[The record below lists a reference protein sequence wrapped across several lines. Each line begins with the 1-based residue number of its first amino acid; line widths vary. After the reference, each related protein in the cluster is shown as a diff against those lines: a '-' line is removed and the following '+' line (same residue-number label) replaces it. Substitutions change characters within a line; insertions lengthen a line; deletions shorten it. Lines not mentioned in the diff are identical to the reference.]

1 MTRTSASSSSS
12 SGGSTN
18 YNDLLKKTEHYDKD
32 ERYMAISDLCE
43 ALKRNIATQARPSA
57 TTAVTEGGTPPS
69 TTATTSPIDPQ
80 TERRICSVVLR
91 LLDDSSNDVQTVAVK
106 TLSVLLTTVQEQQVI
121 EIADRLCTLVLDL
134 TKSDLRDVYAIGL
147 KTLVET
153 IPASMGNVVSHRL
166 INRLIDGI
174 RTNSSKNAK
183 LLSTSTASPSS
194 PSSSDNDKSSEEIV
208 LACLNVLT
216 DLLTRFG
223 SSSAS
228 IGMQHESLIT
238 VALQC
243 STNHSNRLRKRAGVT
258 IGVLATVISETLLH
272 RLVER
277 ILDQIDQAD
286 GVIGKKKNGK
296 SLSSSSL
303 GSNSSSSSSKK
314 RARNAPHTTNS
325 ADTAAA
331 EVSSTSS
338 SISSSADIQSLIRTM
353 CTVSGAVGHRLNQ
366 EHIDRIVPI
375 FLRYVDPAD
384 AVTGDDDDI
393 DDDEEDDNMN
403 DNDNCDSDEVMADT
417 AMTMAGGGVGGGG
430 GISEDAAAAAQIEL
444 RESCFAGFES
454 FVLRCPSLIQPHL
467 DKIILSS
474 LAYMR
479 FDPNYSYGDEN
490 INDEDGID
498 VDSEEFDGEE
508 EEEYSDEDDMSDE
521 EDDENVSCEVFS
533 PSLLLLVS
541 GLFTRVYPHL

>member
-1 MTRTSASSSSS
+1 MSRS
-12 SGGSTN
+12 SGSSGSTN
-18 YNDLLKKTEHYDKD
+18 FNDLLKKTEHYDKD

-43 ALKRNIATQARPSA
+43 ALKRNAAQANSANIATAGGGAAAAA
-57 TTAVTEGGTPPS
+57 TATAVVAPTS
-69 TTATTSPIDPQ
+69 TIDSQ
-80 TERRICSVVLR
+80 TERRICTAVLS

-134 TKSDLRDVYAIGL
+134 SKSDLRDVYAIGL

-174 RTNSSKNAK
+174 HTNSSSNGSAK
-183 LLSTSTASPSS
+183 HAAAAASPSS
-194 PSSSDNDKSSEEIV
+194 SSSEDKSSEEIV

-223 SSSAS
+223 STSTS
-228 IGMQHESLIT
+228 IGMQHESLLT

-243 STNHSNRLRKRAGVT
+243 STNPISSRLRKRAGVT
-258 IGVLATVISETLLH
+258 IGVLATVISDTLLH

-277 ILDQIDQAD
+277 ILDQIDLAE
-286 GVIGKKKNGK
+286 GGSGSK
-296 SLSSSSL
+296 S
-303 GSNSSSSSSKK
+303 GGGSKK
-314 RARNAPHTTNS
+314 RARNASQKQKVAEASLSSLSS
-325 ADTAAA
+325 AS
-331 EVSSTSS
+331 SST
-338 SISSSADIQSLIRTM
+338 DIQSLIRTM

-366 EHIDRIVPI
+366 GHIDRIVPI
-375 FLRYVDPAD
+375 FLRFVDPSD
-384 AVTGDDDDI
+384 AITGDDEDMNE
-393 DDDEEDDNMN
+393 DENY
-403 DNDNCDSDEVMADT
+403 DSDEVMADNAA
-417 AMTMAGGGVGGGG
+417 AMVLGGGG

-454 FVLRCPSLIQPHL
+454 FVLRCPTLIQPHL
-467 DKIILSS
+467 DQIVLSS

-479 FDPNYSYGDEN
+479 YDPNYSYEDEN
-490 INDEDGID
+490 NEDGEEED
-498 VDSEEFDGEE
+498 VIEEDDDEFEEEEEE

-521 EDDENVSCEVFS
+521 EDDENVS
-533 PSLLLLVS
+533 
-541 GLFTRVYPHL
+541 